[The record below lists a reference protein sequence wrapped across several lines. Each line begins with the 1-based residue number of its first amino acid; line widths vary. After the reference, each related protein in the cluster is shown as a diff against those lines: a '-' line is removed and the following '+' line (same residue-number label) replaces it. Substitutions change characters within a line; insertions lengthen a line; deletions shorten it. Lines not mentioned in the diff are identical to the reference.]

1 VNKNKL
7 LVYVVFHS
15 HWNYIDECMSS
26 LHENLKT
33 CDFEVL
39 VINTTD
45 SEQDFHK
52 LERVVEAF
60 DVKNIPGKLPLVINE
75 VYAQYLDKYEFIMR
89 LDADDFLYPGA
100 IVALLSAIDNSNDIG
115 AVYGSW
121 SIVDNNSRITRRIAA
136 PREEAGV
143 GFHGACTLLRCSL
156 LKGLSFRDLSIDSQD
171 GFATYIFFQ
180 VNGIKISSV
189 RNFIFGYRRHSSN
202 LSSDNERLIRNRKR
216 ILSYFFNSQRVVK
229 SNLFRLV
236 FINTDLSELSDSD
249 SIFVKAFDCFLV
261 RNGIAK
267 IGNTS
272 LKIPQDVT
280 LSEFFHDYYRDDNFV
295 FINIEKLGSNYS
307 AGLITSF
314 VQYVSIMLPM
324 VASYVEPIT
333 NKVLVVNDEREIKA
347 LNISDNISEFCFTE
361 LNGLHAVM
369 KTDFKRNYAMYS
381 NEILNKIINYDF

>member
-1 VNKNKL
+1 MNKNKL
-7 LVYVVFHS
+7 LIYVLFHA
-15 HWNYIDECMSS
+15 HWDYIEECISS

-33 CDFEVL
+33 CGFDVV

-45 SEQDFHK
+45 SEQDFQH
-52 LERVVEAF
+52 LERVVEDF
-60 DVKNIPGKLPLVINE
+60 DIRNIPGKLPLVINE
-75 VYAQYLDKYEFIMR
+75 VYEQYLDKYEFIMR
-89 LDADDFLYPGA
+89 LDADDFLYPNA
-100 IVALLSAIDNSNDIG
+100 IKTLLSSIDNSNDIG

-121 SIVDNNSRITRRIAA
+121 SIVDHNSRVVRRIAA

-143 GFHGACTLLRCSL
+143 GFHGACTLLRSSL
-156 LKGLSFRDLSIDSQD
+156 LKGLSFTDLGIDSQD

-180 VNGIKISSV
+180 VNGIKVSSV
-189 RNFIFGYRRHSSN
+189 RSFIFGYRRHSSN

-216 ILSYFFNSQRVVK
+216 ILDYFFNAQRIVN

-236 FINTDLSELSDSD
+236 FINTDLSDLSEPDGD
-249 SIFVKAFDCFLV
+249 FVKAFDYFLV

-267 IGNTS
+267 IGDTA

-280 LSEFFHDYYRDDNFV
+280 LSEFFSGYYSDDNFI

-324 VASYVEPIT
+324 TASYVEPIT
-333 NKVLVVNDEREIKA
+333 NKVLAVNDEREVKA
-347 LNISDNISEFCFTE
+347 LNVSGNVSEFCFTE
-361 LNGLHAVM
+361 LNGLHSVM
-369 KTDFKRNYAMYS
+369 KTAYKRNYAMYS
-381 NEILNKIINYDF
+381 HEILNKIINYDF